1 MAKVGRPEAEFD
13 LIKVKELAALG
24 LTQAEIA
31 LIIGVSP
38 ETLSRAKKV
47 KDELNQAIRE
57 GRATDKQSLIGKMRK
72 LTDGGNNKFVATKY
86 LLSALHGVSETS
98 NVDVTTKGES
108 INKIDITVKG
118 SKSTLLDKL

>member
-1 MAKVGRPEAEFD
+1 MAKKGRPDIEID
-13 LIKVKELAALG
+13 LNEVKRLSELG
-24 LTQAEIA
+24 LTQKDIA
-31 LIIGVSP
+31 YILGIHPDTI
-38 ETLSRAKKV
+38 SRHKK
-47 KDELNQAIRE
+47 KDEDLSNAIAE
-57 GRATDKQSLIGKMRK
+57 GKASGKQSLIVKMHK